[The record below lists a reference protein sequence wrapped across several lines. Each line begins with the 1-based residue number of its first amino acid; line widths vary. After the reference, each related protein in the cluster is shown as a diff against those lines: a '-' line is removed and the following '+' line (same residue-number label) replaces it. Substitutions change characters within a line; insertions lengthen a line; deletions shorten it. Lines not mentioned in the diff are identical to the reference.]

1 MLNGI
6 KVVKLYAWEESFED
20 QINRLRAKEV
30 KMLRNVCILSRIVDV
45 ANAASPFLVA
55 IGSFT
60 CYVLWSPDENGL
72 TPSVAFVALTIFN
85 QLRQPMRM
93 VANLINTLVQVS
105 WNGIFYFFLFF
116 FLHFRQF

>member
-6 KVVKLYAWEESFED
+6 KVVKLYAWEESFEE
-20 QINRLRAKEV
+20 QINKLRAKEV
-30 KMLRNVCILSRIVDV
+30 KMLRNVCILSRIVDI

-55 IGSFT
+55 IASFT
-60 CYVLWSPDENGL
+60 SYVLLSPDENSL

-93 VANLINTLVQVS
+93 VANLINTLVQVMRS
-105 WNGIFYFFLFF
+105 IENSSKV
-116 FLHFRQF
+116 HF